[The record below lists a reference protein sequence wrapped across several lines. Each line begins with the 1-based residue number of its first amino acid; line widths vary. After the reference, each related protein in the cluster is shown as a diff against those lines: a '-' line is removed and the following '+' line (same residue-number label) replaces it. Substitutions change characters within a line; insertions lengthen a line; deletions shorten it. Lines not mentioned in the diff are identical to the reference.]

1 MNNIPVYLY
10 LQKIM
15 LKHSVNNKLGWNKA
29 LYIISRF
36 GIPKHLRHKA
46 LDLMIEAELIKKI
59 SQKEIKIIHQEKS
72 ENVKKHVLGDIWE
85 GIIK

>member
-1 MNNIPVYLY
+1 MQVYKVYLY

-46 LDLMIEAELIKKI
+46 LDLMIKDKLIEKVN
-59 SQKEIKIIHQEKS
+59 QKEIKIIHQEKS
-72 ENVKKHVLGDIWE
+72 TNIDKQVLGDIWE